1 MLRDESL
8 QQIVHAT
15 HHLSIAVDF
24 IRTISFNGAYPD
36 LLHVPRDNTGEGAP
50 QIRRQNLNR
59 LIRVQFSG
67 WPYSHA
73 TAQTAPADPVQY
85 ASTS

>member
-1 MLRDESL
+1 MRR
-8 QQIVHAT
+8 I
-15 HHLSIAVDF
+15 
-24 IRTISFNGAYPD
+24 ISRSPWILYGPLAQWRAGPD

-59 LIRVQFSG
+59 LIRTVSG

-73 TAQTAPADPVQY
+73 TVQTVPERSGAIRIDQLN
-85 ASTS
+85 S